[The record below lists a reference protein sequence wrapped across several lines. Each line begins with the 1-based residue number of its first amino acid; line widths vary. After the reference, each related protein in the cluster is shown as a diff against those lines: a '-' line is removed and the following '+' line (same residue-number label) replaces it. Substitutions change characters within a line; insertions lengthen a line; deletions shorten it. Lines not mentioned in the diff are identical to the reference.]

1 MNRYRVLH
9 RLIGKESGLITQPRT
24 MLALIVVSIML
35 TASSMISIFGGAPAT
50 PRARADVPNPAMHSN
65 FGDCAFRNAGTGHN
79 TNKLEDSYCWLS
91 AEKLISG
98 QPISVGEY
106 ELHYDAAFVGSPG
119 YTNGSATSHTT
130 WNKAAFGNT
139 VFTPESLSDPAP
151 IIQYEKNFVRHGNPG
166 AQNAIINLSNIRLV
180 EKNGNGGQVDKFSL
194 AFADAETSDKPTE
207 SWSLSADADE
217 VIATGK
223 DMGLGGSGR
232 GNSNSCMR
240 SFSGAGTSF
249 RCDPKHNDG
258 GSFAVTMKN
267 PKSFNLQID
276 LRTGGNPKQAVAFAI
291 VVDRVGGDVHPKAG
305 GRPELTELESRYT
318 GQRTE
323 FDLTATVNSEPVP
336 FKHGSYGL
344 VPHAHKVHR
353 FNAVPRDHAI
363 EPNADL
369 VFNSQAINGDQAKAL
384 YRYRPEW
391 TCRVPGVSI
400 DGIDAAKGI
409 TFREP
414 VKLERIGPDGQ
425 TESSNYNDQDV
436 NGHKNYFDSNVLE
449 KYGIEMFND
458 PATGTSQVRI
468 AAGNR
473 NMGGTYCEVE
483 WIPRFELAEV
493 HLSKTFAA
501 ASDYHPGGEAPT
513 AKIGYQCTVD
523 RRSTGGYNV
532 NSTTFSND
540 DLRAAYPDYFLA
552 QGLENQEDLVLRNV
566 VDVPV
571 DGKAVIATVP
581 ERLRCGIFED
591 DSAQDGLEQDIN
603 ISIKPHPN
611 ARPGNAADEFRGKMP
626 KTGPGEFETLDFYV
640 NRKNEVPSHG
650 VVQHSRGG
658 LLVTYA
664 IALENNY
671 QADRAP
677 VTIDYKFIPEN
688 NPEAIL
694 GSTQTKQITSHLTCD
709 RVSIVD
715 QDKKPVPD
723 AHSGAQLRRAGDSIV
738 LDEQQ
743 NFHAM
748 PTQRQCRLE
757 IEESADGPRP
767 IDRKLYLNGEEV
779 PPGMQ
784 TIDNTDTAPLAFLF
798 TLPEKLPEGQNSHQL
813 RLVSDYRPRELKFT
827 VDKHVEGREPF
838 NIGRN
843 ALLPHDATVM
853 PMTLKVRN
861 DADFPLPA
869 GDNLSLTDASLAGY
883 RVTVGGTIENFAVS
897 GGEEFTIPEDGNLAA
912 IRHCFAGADGANI
925 GNLREAEAIPAETEL
940 TCQLAVHIPAAAG
953 DDYSY
958 DGDAFTV
965 TFTADGQEPK
975 TEQSSYGATRLSA
988 LIDQMLPNT
997 GVQTMVW
1004 ILGLGLLAL
1013 LYGLWRYLRDDKE
1026 EN

>member
-1 MNRYRVLH
+1 M
-9 RLIGKESGLITQPRT
+9 ITQPRT
-24 MLALIVVSIML
+24 MLALVVVSIML
-35 TASSMISIFGGAPAT
+35 TTTSMISIFNGAPAT

-98 QPISVGEY
+98 EPIVIGRY
-106 ELHYDAAFVGSPG
+106 ELRYERAFVGSPG
-119 YTNGSATSHTT
+119 LHNASATSHET
-130 WNKAAFGNT
+130 WENGAFGRSIFPPN
-139 VFTPESLSDPAP
+139 SKNDPAP
-151 IIQYEKNFVRHGNPG
+151 IIRYQKKFLEQKKQDTKRV
-166 AQNAIINLSNIRLV
+166 IINLSNIQLV
-180 EKNGNGGQVDKFSL
+180 EKAADNETTDKEVKNFSL
-194 AFADAETSDKPTE
+194 AFADAETSDKVEE
-207 SWSLSADADE
+207 SWSLSAVADD

-223 DMGLGGSGR
+223 GMGVR
-232 GNSNSCMR
+232 GNNNSCR
-240 SFSGAGTSF
+240 SSFTDAGTSF
-249 RCDPKHNDG
+249 NCKPRNGDR

-267 PKSFNLQID
+267 PKNFNLQMD
-276 LRTGGNPKQAVAFAI
+276 MFPRGNPEQAVAFAI

-305 GRPELTELESRYT
+305 ERPELTELESRYA

-323 FDLTATVNSEPVP
+323 FDLTATVNSKPVP
-336 FKHGSYGL
+336 FEHGSYGL

-353 FNAVPRDHAI
+353 YNAVPRDHAI
-363 EPNADL
+363 EPDADL
-369 VFNSQAINGDQAKAL
+369 VFSSQAINGDQAKAL
-384 YRYRPEW
+384 HRYRPEW
-391 TCRVPGVSI
+391 TCRVPGFSI
-400 DGIDAAKGI
+400 DGIDGATGI
-409 TFREP
+409 SFREP
-414 VKLERIGPDGQ
+414 VKLERFRPDGQ
-425 TESSNYNDQDV
+425 AESSNYNHQDV

-458 PATGTSQVRI
+458 PDTGTSEVRI
-468 AAGNR
+468 ASGNR
-473 NMGGTYCEVE
+473 FMGGTYCEVE
-483 WIPRFELAEV
+483 WIPRFELAEL

-540 DLRAAYPDYFLA
+540 KLRAAYPEYFLA
-552 QGLENQEDLVLRNV
+552 QSPENQADLVLRNV
-566 VDVPV
+566 IDVPI
-571 DGKAVIATVP
+571 DGQPIVATVP
-581 ERLRCGIFED
+581 ERLRCGVFED

-611 ARPGNAADEFRGKMP
+611 ARPGNAADGFNGRMP
-626 KTGPGEFETLDFYV
+626 KNGSGEFEALNFYV
-640 NRKNEVPSHG
+640 NRKSEVPSHG
-650 VVQHSRGG
+650 AVQHSRGG
-658 LLVTYA
+658 LPVTYA
-664 IALENNY
+664 IALENKY

-677 VTIDYKFIPEN
+677 VTMDYEFIPEN

-694 GSTQTKQITSHLTCD
+694 GSAQTKQITSHLTCD

-715 QDKKPVPD
+715 QDKNPVPD
-723 AHSGAQLRRAGDSIV
+723 AHSGAQVRRAGDSIAQ
-738 LDEQQ
+738 DEQQ

-748 PTQRQCRLE
+748 PTQRQCKLE

-779 PPGMQ
+779 SPGMR

-798 TLPEKLPEGQNSHQL
+798 KLPEKLPEGQNSHQL

-827 VDKHVEGREPF
+827 VDKLIEGREPF

-869 GDNLSLTDASLAGY
+869 GDNLSLNDASLAGY
-883 RVTVGGTIENFAVS
+883 RVTVGGAIENFAVT
-897 GGEEFTIPEDGNLAA
+897 GGEEFTIPEDGNLDA
-912 IRHCFAGADGANI
+912 IRHCFVGADGANI
-925 GNLREAEAIPAETEL
+925 GNLSEAEAIPAETEL
-940 TCQLAVHIPAAAG
+940 TCQLAVHIPAGAG

-958 DGDAFTV
+958 KGDAFTV
-965 TFTADGQEPK
+965 TATVDGQEPK
-975 TEQSSYGATRLSA
+975 TEQSSYGATKLSQ

>member
-1 MNRYRVLH
+1 M
-9 RLIGKESGLITQPRT
+9 ITQPRT
-24 MLALIVVSIML
+24 MLALVVVSIML
-35 TASSMISIFGGAPAT
+35 TTTSMISIFSGAPAT

-98 QPISVGEY
+98 QPISIGEY
-106 ELHYDAAFVGSPG
+106 ELQYSAAFVGTPG
-119 YTNGSATSHTT
+119 HNNGNATSHVSGDRS
-130 WNKAAFGNT
+130 AFGKS
-139 VFTPESLSDPAP
+139 VFPPNSLNDPAP
-151 IIQYEKNFVRHGNPG
+151 VIQYEKNFVRRGNRG

-180 EKNGNGGQVDKFSL
+180 EKASNNKVNNFSL

-207 SWSLSADADE
+207 SWSLSADADD

-223 DMGLGGSGR
+223 DMGFGGSGR
-232 GNSNSCMR
+232 GNSDSCRR
-240 SFSGAGTSF
+240 SFSDAGTSF
-249 RCDPKHNDG
+249 RCEPQNNDG

-267 PKSFNLQID
+267 PKNFNLQID

-305 GRPELTELESRYT
+305 ERAELTELESRYT
-318 GQRTE
+318 GQRTA
-323 FDLTATVNSEPVP
+323 FNLTAEVNQQPVALP
-336 FKHGSYGL
+336 DDGTYGL
-344 VPHAHKVHR
+344 VPNAHQISR
-353 FNAVPRDHAI
+353 FNQISRYDNTRSGHAI
-363 EPNADL
+363 LPEGDL
-369 VFNSQAINGDQAKAL
+369 VFKSQAVEGDKKKAL
-384 YRYRPEW
+384 ARYRPEW
-391 TCRVPGVSI
+391 TCRVPGVTI
-400 DGIDAAKGI
+400 GGFDGTRGFS
-409 TFREP
+409 FREP
-414 VKLERIGPDGQ
+414 VQLERFNAGGAH
-425 TESSNYNDQDV
+425 ESANYNQQDV
-436 NGHKNYFDSNVLE
+436 NEHKNYLDSDALVQHDIKMLN
-449 KYGIEMFND
+449 NPD
-458 PATGTSQVRI
+458 TGTSEVRI
-468 AAGNR
+468 ASGNR
-473 NMGGTYCEVE
+473 FMGGTYCEVE
-483 WIPRFELAEV
+483 WIPRFELAEL

-540 DLRAAYPDYFLA
+540 NLRAAYPEYFLA
-552 QGLENQEDLVLRNV
+552 QSPENQADLVLRNV
-566 VDVPV
+566 IDVPV
-571 DGKAVIATVP
+571 DGQPIIATVP
-581 ERLRCGIFED
+581 ERLRCGVFED

-611 ARPGNAADEFRGKMP
+611 ARPGNAADGFNGRMP
-626 KTGPGEFETLDFYV
+626 KNGSGEFEALNFYV
-640 NRKNEVPSHG
+640 NRKSEVPSHG
-650 VVQHSRGG
+650 AVQHSRGG
-658 LLVTYA
+658 LPVTYA

-671 QADRAP
+671 QADRAS
-677 VTIDYKFIPEN
+677 VTMDYEFIPEN

-694 GSTQTKQITSHLTCD
+694 GSAQTKQITSHLTCD

-715 QDKKPVPD
+715 QDKNPVPD
-723 AHSGAQLRRAGDSIV
+723 AHSGAQVRRAGDSIAQ
-738 LDEQQ
+738 DEQQ

-748 PTQRQCRLE
+748 PTQRQCKLE

-779 PPGMQ
+779 PAGIQ

-798 TLPEKLPEGQNSHQL
+798 KLPEKLPEGQNSHQL

-827 VDKHVEGREPF
+827 VDKLIEGREPF

-897 GGEEFTIPEDGNLAA
+897 GGEEFTIPEDGNLAV
-912 IRHCFAGADGANI
+912 IRHCFAGSNGVNI
-925 GNLREAEAIPAETEL
+925 GNLREAGTIPAETEL
-940 TCQLAVHIPAAAG
+940 TCQLAVHIPAEAG

-958 DGDAFTV
+958 DGDTFTV
-965 TFTADGQEPK
+965 TATAEGQEPK
-975 TEQSSYGATRLSA
+975 TEQSSYGATKLSQ

-1013 LYGLWRYLRDDKE
+1013 LFGLWRYLRDDKE

>member
-1 MNRYRVLH
+1 M
-9 RLIGKESGLITQPRT
+9 ITQPRK
-24 MLALIVVSIML
+24 MLALVVVAIMF
-35 TASSMISIFGGAPAT
+35 TAASMVSIFGGASTT
-50 PRARADVPNPAMHSN
+50 PSARADVPSPASHSN
-65 FGDCAFRNAGTGHN
+65 FGDCAFRNAGTGPN

-98 QPISVGEY
+98 KPISVGEY
-106 ELHYDAAFVGSPG
+106 ELQYDAAFVGSPG
-119 YTNGSATSHTT
+119 HRNGSVTSHVA
-130 WNKAAFGNT
+130 WDEAAFGKSIFPPNS
-139 VFTPESLSDPAP
+139 ENDPAP
-151 IIQYEKNFVRHGNPG
+151 IIQYEKDVVRRGNRG
-166 AQNAIINLSNIRLV
+166 AQNAIISLSNIRLV
-180 EKNGNGGQVDKFSL
+180 GKNGNGGQVNNFSL

-207 SWSLSADADE
+207 SWSLSADADD

-223 DMGLGGSGR
+223 NMGFGGQGSSRGR
-232 GNSNSCMR
+232 GNSNSCRR
-240 SFSGAGTSF
+240 SFSDAGTSF
-249 RCDPKHNDG
+249 RCEPQNNDG

-267 PKSFNLQID
+267 PKNFNLQID

-291 VVDRVGGDVHPKAG
+291 VMDRVGGDVHPKVG
-305 GRPELTELESRYT
+305 ERPELTELESRYT
-318 GQRTE
+318 GERTE

-336 FKHGSYGL
+336 FEDGSYGL
-344 VPHAHKVHR
+344 VPHAHKIHR
-353 FNAVPRDHAI
+353 YDAVPRDHAI
-363 EPNADL
+363 EPDADL
-369 VFNSQAINGDQAKAL
+369 VFSSQAINGDQAKAL

-391 TCRVPGVSI
+391 TCRIPGISI
-400 DGIDAAKGI
+400 DGIDGANGI

-414 VKLERIGPDGQ
+414 VKLERFSPDGQ
-425 TESSNYNDQDV
+425 AETANYNQQDV
-436 NGHKNYFDSNVLE
+436 NGHKNYLDSDAIAQH
-449 KYGIEMFND
+449 GIEMFND

-468 AAGNR
+468 AAGKR

-483 WIPRFELAEV
+483 WIPRFELAEL

-523 RRSTGGYNV
+523 RRTDGSYNA

-552 QGLENQEDLVLRNV
+552 KSPENQQDLVLRNV

-571 DGKAVIATVP
+571 DGQPVIATVP

-591 DSAQDGLEQDIN
+591 DSAQDGLEQNIN
-603 ISIKPHPN
+603 VSIKPHPN

-626 KTGPGEFETLDFYV
+626 KIGPGEFETLNFYV
-640 NRKNEVPSHG
+640 NRKDEVPSHG
-650 VVQHSRGG
+650 AVQHSRGG
-658 LLVTYA
+658 LPVNYA

-671 QADRAP
+671 LADRAP
-677 VTIDYKFIPEN
+677 VTMNYEFIPEN

-694 GSTQTKQITSHLTCD
+694 GSAQTKQITSHLTCD
-709 RVSIVD
+709 HVSIVD

-723 AHSGAQLRRAGDSIV
+723 AHSGAQVRRAEDSIA

-743 NFHAM
+743 NFHEV
-748 PTQRQCRLE
+748 PRQRLCKLE

-779 PPGMQ
+779 PPGMR
-784 TIDNTDTAPLAFLF
+784 TIDNTDNAPLVFLF
-798 TLPEKLPEGQNSHQL
+798 KLPEKLPEGQNSHQL

-827 VDKHVEGREPF
+827 VDKLIEGREPF
-838 NIGRN
+838 NVGRS

-861 DADFPLPA
+861 DADFSLPA
-869 GDNLSLTDASLAGY
+869 GDSLSLTDASLAGY

-897 GGEEFTIPEDGNLAA
+897 GGEEFTIPEDGNLEP
-912 IRHCFAGADGANI
+912 IRHCFAGADGADI
-925 GNLREAEAIPAETEL
+925 GNLRETEAIPAETEL
-940 TCQLAVHIPAAAG
+940 TCQLAVHIPAEAG
-953 DDYSY
+953 DNYSY

-965 TFTADGQEPK
+965 TATADGQEPK
-975 TEQSSYGATRLSA
+975 TEQSSYGATKLSQ

-1013 LYGLWRYLRDDKE
+1013 LFGLWRYLRDDKE

>member
-1 MNRYRVLH
+1 MNRYRDLH

-24 MLALIVVSIML
+24 MLALVVVSIML
-35 TASSMISIFGGAPAT
+35 TATSMISIFSGAPAT

-79 TNKLEDSYCWLS
+79 TNKLEDAYCWLS

-106 ELHYDAAFVGSPG
+106 ELQYDAAFVGSPG
-119 YTNGSATSHTT
+119 HINGSVTSHTT

-139 VFTPESLSDPAP
+139 VFTPDSLNDPAP
-151 IIQYEKNFVRHGNPG
+151 IIQYEKNFVRRGNRG

-180 EKNGNGGQVDKFSL
+180 EKNGNGGQVNNFSL

-207 SWSLSADADE
+207 SWSLSADADD

-232 GNSNSCMR
+232 GNSNSCRR
-240 SFSGAGTSF
+240 SFSDAGTSF
-249 RCDPKHNDG
+249 RCEPQNNDG

-267 PKSFNLQID
+267 PKNFNLQID

-323 FDLTATVNSEPVP
+323 FDLTATVNSKPVP
-336 FKHGSYGL
+336 FKHGFYGL

-363 EPNADL
+363 EPDADL
-369 VFNSQAINGDQAKAL
+369 VFSSQAIKGDQAKAL

-400 DGIDAAKGI
+400 DGIDGATGI
-409 TFREP
+409 SFREP
-414 VKLERIGPDGQ
+414 VKLERFRPDGQ
-425 TESSNYNDQDV
+425 AESSNYNHQDV

-473 NMGGTYCEVE
+473 SMGGTYCEVE
-483 WIPRFELAEV
+483 WIPRFELAEL

-501 ASDYHPGGEAPT
+501 ASDYHPGGEAPA

-523 RRSTGGYNV
+523 RRSDGSYNA

-540 DLRAAYPDYFLA
+540 DLRIAYPEYFLA
-552 QGLENQEDLVLRNV
+552 QSPENQQDLVLRNV

-571 DGKAVIATVP
+571 DGQPLIATVP

-626 KTGPGEFETLDFYV
+626 KIGPGEFETLNFYV

-650 VVQHSRGG
+650 VVQHRRGG
-658 LLVTYA
+658 LPVTYA

-677 VTIDYKFIPEN
+677 VTMDYEFIPEN
-688 NPEAIL
+688 NPAAIL
-694 GSTQTKQITSHLTCD
+694 GSAQTKQITSHLTCD
-709 RVSIVD
+709 HVSIVD
-715 QDKKPVPD
+715 QDKNPVPD
-723 AHSGAQLRRAGDSIV
+723 AHSGAQVRRAGDSIAQ
-738 LDEQQ
+738 DEQQ

-748 PTQRQCRLE
+748 PTQRQCKLE
-757 IEESADGPRP
+757 IEESADSPRP

-779 PPGMQ
+779 SPGMR
-784 TIDNTDTAPLAFLF
+784 TIDNTDTAPLEFF
-798 TLPEKLPEGQNSHQL
+798 FRLPEKLPEGQNSHQL

-827 VDKHVEGREPF
+827 VDKLIEGREPF

-869 GDNLSLTDASLAGY
+869 GDNLSLNDASLAGY
-883 RVTVGGTIENFAVS
+883 RVTVGGAIENFAVT
-897 GGEEFTIPEDGNLAA
+897 GGEEFTIPEDGNLDV
-912 IRHCFAGADGANI
+912 IRHCFAGSDGVNI
-925 GNLREAEAIPAETEL
+925 GNLRETETIPAETEL
-940 TCQLAVHIPAAAG
+940 TCQLAVHIPADAG

-965 TFTADGQEPK
+965 TATADGQEPK
-975 TEQSSYGATRLSA
+975 TEQSSYGATKLSQF
-988 LIDQMLPNT
+988 IDQMLPNT

-1004 ILGLGLLAL
+1004 ILGLGLLTL
-1013 LYGLWRYLRDDKE
+1013 LFGLWRYLREEKE